1 MNGTTARF
9 IFMRA
14 RILLTKA
21 VNCDIIIIRK
31 SGGRLMKNNTTR
43 IYIVRH
49 GESIS
54 NRQGIFTGSTD
65 IDLTDMGY
73 RQAELVGEYLADK
86 GIEAIYSSDLMRAYH
101 TSLPTSR
108 KLGIESVKDEGF
120 REVNG
125 GEWENKRYAELFE
138 LYPKEY
144 PVFVNDVGN
153 AVCVGGEA
161 VRDLYARVNAELDR
175 VVESNK
181 GRTVAI
187 FSHATPVRAMICRF
201 LGMGPDGMKD
211 IKWVANASV
220 TAVETEDGE
229 SFRIIIAGTK
239 EHLGSLLSE
248 LPKEV

>member
-1 MNGTTARF
+1 
-9 IFMRA
+9 
-14 RILLTKA
+14 
-21 VNCDIIIIRK
+21 
-31 SGGRLMKNNTTR
+31 MKNNTTR

-138 LYPKEY
+138 LYPKELIFLSVEQTIEMINILS
-144 PVFVNDVGN
+144 PT
-153 AVCVGGEA
+153 GG
-161 VRDLYARVNAELDR
+161 LYENEKRVALGLKPLPELEGLRYMSLNWVNADMAEQYQ
-175 VVESNK
+175 
-181 GRTVAI
+181 
-187 FSHATPVRAMICRF
+187 
-201 LGMGPDGMKD
+201 LGKVNVD
-211 IKWVANASV
+211 IVD
-220 TAVETEDGE
+220 EE
-229 SFRIIIAGTK
+229 K
-239 EHLGSLLSE
+239 E
-248 LPKEV
+248 EV

>member
-1 MNGTTARF
+1 MEKG
-9 IFMRA
+9 I
-14 RILLTKA
+14 
-21 VNCDIIIIRK
+21 
-31 SGGRLMKNNTTR
+31 TR

-65 IDLTDMGY
+65 VDLTDVGY
-73 RQAELVGEYLADK
+73 RQAELVGEFLADK
-86 GIEAIYSSDLMRAYH
+86 GISAIYSSDLMRAYH
-101 TSLPTSR
+101 TSLPTAR
-108 KLGIESVKDEGF
+108 RLGLESVKDKGF
-120 REVNG
+120 REVDG

-144 PVFVNDVGN
+144 PTFVNDVGN

-161 VRDLYARVNAELDR
+161 VKDLYARVNAELDR
-175 VVESNK
+175 VLAIQK
-181 GRTVAI
+181 GRTFAI

-201 LGMGPDGMKD
+201 LGKGYEGMKD

-220 TAVETEDGE
+220 TMVETEDGE
-229 SFRIIIAGTK
+229 RFRIVLAGTK
-239 EHLGSLLSE
+239 EHLGGLNTE

>member
-1 MNGTTARF
+1 MSGATARF

-14 RILLTKA
+14 CILLTKA

-101 TSLPTSR
+101 TSLPTARS
-108 KLGIESVKDEGF
+108 LGIESVKDEGF

-138 LYPKEY
+138 LYPEEY
-144 PVFVNDVGN
+144 PIFVNDVGN

-161 VRDLYARVNAELDR
+161 VRDLFVRVNAELDR
-175 VVESNK
+175 VVEHNK
-181 GRTVAI
+181 GRTIAI

-201 LGMGPDGMKD
+201 LGMGPEGMKD

-220 TAVETEDGE
+220 TVVETDDCR
-229 SFRIIIAGTK
+229 SFRIAVAGTK
-239 EHLGSLLSE
+239 EHLGELLSE

>member
-1 MNGTTARF
+1 MEKG
-9 IFMRA
+9 I
-14 RILLTKA
+14 
-21 VNCDIIIIRK
+21 
-31 SGGRLMKNNTTR
+31 TR

-65 IDLTDMGY
+65 VDLTDVGY

-86 GIEAIYSSDLMRAYH
+86 GITSIYSSDLMRAYN
-101 TSLPTSR
+101 TSLPTAR
-108 KLGIESVKDEGF
+108 RLGIESVKDKGF
-120 REVNG
+120 REVDG
-125 GEWENKRYAELFE
+125 GEWEKKRYAELFE

-144 PVFVNDVGN
+144 PIFVGDVGN

-175 VVESNK
+175 VFEIERGK
-181 GRTVAI
+181 TFAI

-201 LGMGPDGMKD
+201 LGNGPEAMKD

-220 TAVETEDGE
+220 TMVESEDGE
-229 SFRIIIAGTK
+229 NFRIVLAGTK
-239 EHLGSLLSE
+239 EHLGELLTE